1 MADRYLI
8 FIPLLEAM
16 AAGHLVL
23 TPNHRTH
30 VQLLDF
36 YGQWRK
42 DQGLPLICSTPE
54 IYPVDIWIRSQWQ
67 QMVPA
72 SEDQTLQILEPVLEA
87 SVWQDLIQQSEF
99 GANLVNK
106 SSTAR
111 TVQEAWRL
119 IHIWKIGFDDIR
131 KQNHFQKSAN
141 NLDDLAAFLSWVESF
156 EKFCQLKSVISLSP
170 LVTKIIEKIVVG
182 QIHIPEQIYL
192 TGFQSPP
199 PLYADLI
206 DALVEKSDSVH
217 HFKHSVF
224 TPNVINKPCLNSDD
238 EVSQAAQW
246 AKTVLAESPEAKI
259 GIICQQLKQR
269 EPSLQRVF
277 NDVFNQDSLFFE
289 ANAKSSAIHISLSRP
304 LQETPI
310 IESAL
315 GILELNNTWLDTLS
329 FCKLIR
335 SPFLLNGE
343 EDDLAKPALEFSL
356 RRKGELKIQLALIRE
371 ILGHENKPEYS
382 EKISSA
388 LLELDSLRRKAP
400 SRASCDQ
407 WSDIFETQ
415 LQTMGWPGTRQLDH
429 AEVAQLYSWSKALRL
444 FKQTSHWHGVISIDL
459 ALAQLKQIV
468 ASFTVAPTDDSSA
481 IQIITPTEADG
492 LVFTHTWVMGLSEQH
507 WPPASRPSPFIP
519 LSFQKKAR
527 MPESDIG
534 LQTIYA
540 RQQLQQFRDNCSAQ
554 IIYSYPCQDDDLAL
568 KPAAMLKALAGSPS
582 STNLSDS
589 GPLLHPAAIAM
600 MKTRAEAEVQGGD
613 LELFRD
619 KNLIPLAAEENSH
632 GGISLIANQ
641 ADCPFKAF
649 AIHRLDATQFPA
661 PVIGLSANVLGSLLH
676 EVMESFWKT
685 MQSQQH
691 LLDCSEMELETIV
704 TKSVNQAIQ
713 NKARYYRYT
722 MTERF
727 IALET
732 RRLSALLMTW
742 LEEEKKRGA
751 FKVLDSESRLQWK
764 HADLV
769 LNMRLDRLD
778 EASDGSLVVIDYKSG
793 KSSEIK
799 WLDERQSD
807 PQLMLYMLAVEADR
821 DQTVD
826 GLFIAQINVEES
838 RYKGIS
844 NNDSIYPKSQFS
856 NKTNI
861 PDETSWENLRKAW
874 QESLASVANQYLQG
888 FAAVDP
894 KNVSASCTWCHLGGL
909 CRIKEEVQA

>member
-1 MADRYLI
+1 MADRYPI
-8 FIPLLEAM
+8 FTPLLEAM

-23 TPNHRTH
+23 TPNHRNYI
-30 VQLLDF
+30 QLLDF

-42 DQGLPLICSTPE
+42 DQGLSLICNTPE

-72 SEDQTLQILEPVLEA
+72 SEDESLQILEPVLEA

-156 EKFCQLKSVISLSP
+156 ENFCQVKSVISLSP
-170 LVTKIIEKIVVG
+170 LVTRIIEKIVAG

-206 DALVEKSDSVH
+206 DALAEKSDSLH
-217 HFKHSVF
+217 HFKISAF

-238 EVSQAAQW
+238 EVSQAAFW
-246 AKTVLAESPEAKI
+246 AKNVLTENPEAKI
-259 GIICQQLKQR
+259 GIICQELKQHAL
-269 EPSLQRVF
+269 SLQRVF
-277 NDVFNQDSLFFE
+277 NDVFSQDSIFFE
-289 ANAKSSAIHISLSRP
+289 PDAKSSAIHISLSRP
-304 LQETPI
+304 LQETPL

-315 GILELNNTWLDTLS
+315 GILKLNSTWIDTLS

-335 SPFLLNGE
+335 SPFLLNAE
-343 EDDLAKPALEFSL
+343 EDELAKSALEFSL
-356 RRKGELKIQLALIRE
+356 RRKGELKIQLALVRE
-371 ILGHENKPEYS
+371 ILGREGKAEYS

-388 LLELDSLRRKAP
+388 LLELDSVRRKSP

-407 WSDIFETQ
+407 WSDVFEAQ
-415 LQTMGWPGTRQLDH
+415 LEAMGWPGTRQLDH

-444 FKQTSHWHGVISIDL
+444 FKQTSHWHGAISLDL
-459 ALAQLKQIV
+459 ALVHLMQIV
-468 ASFTVAPTDDSSA
+468 ASFTVAPTHDSSA

-519 LSFQKKAR
+519 LSLQKKAR
-527 MPESDIG
+527 MPESDIA
-534 LQTIYA
+534 LQTINA
-540 RQQLQQFRDNCSAQ
+540 RQQLQQFRDNCSDQ

-568 KPAAMLKALAGSPS
+568 KPAAMLKALAGKIS
-582 STNLSDS
+582 STDISDS
-589 GPLLHPAAIAM
+589 GPLLHPLAIAL
-600 MKTRAEAEVQGGD
+600 MKVSTENKMQGSD

-619 KNLIPLAAEENSH
+619 KNLIPLAQEENSH

-649 AIHRLDATQFPA
+649 AIHRLDATQFPV
-661 PVIGLSANVLGSLLH
+661 PVIGLPANVLGSLLH
-676 EVMESFWKT
+676 EVMENFWKT
-685 MQSQQH
+685 MQNQQH
-691 LLDCSEMELETIV
+691 LLDCSDMELETV
-704 TKSVNQAIQ
+704 VKKSVNQAIQ
-713 NKARYYRYT
+713 NKARHYRYT

-732 RRLSALLMTW
+732 QRLSALLFSW
-742 LEEEKKRGA
+742 LEEEKKRGV
-751 FKVLDSESRLQWK
+751 FRVLDSEARLQWK

-769 LNMRLDRLD
+769 LNMRIDRMD
-778 EASDGSLVVIDYKSG
+778 ETADGSLVVIDYKSG

-807 PQLMLYMLAVEADR
+807 PQLMLYMLAVEAD
-821 DQTVD
+821 QNQAVD

-844 NNDSIYPKSQFS
+844 KHDTIYPKSQFS
-856 NKTNI
+856 NKPNM
-861 PDETSWENLRKAW
+861 PNETSWDSIREIWR
-874 QESLASVANQYLQG
+874 ESLASVANQYLQG
-888 FAAVDP
+888 FAAVDL
-894 KNVSASCTWCHLGGL
+894 KNVSASCTWCHLGSL
-909 CRIKEEVQA
+909 CRIKEEVQI